1 MLNSF
6 KEEFELIISD
16 GGSTDRTLDVAKGK
30 NVKVI
35 NSSKG
40 RGTQLNAGAKAATG
54 EFLIFLHADT
64 FLPDNAFNLIE
75 EFFADPAHKI
85 CRFLLGFDF
94 NQRLLDTY
102 SRFSKYDTQLTRF
115 GDSAIIIRKTFFDEL
130 GGFENRETFED
141 VEFLKRASN
150 FGRINILNAS
160 VTSSS
165 RRFIQNGI
173 IKKQLVNLLI
183 FIGYLLN
190 VNSQTLSR
198 MFNKKLKNRTDSII
212 IFVRYPRKG
221 QVKTRLAETT
231 SSEFALNFYKLC
243 AENLIR
249 NIKKIPSVNRF
260 VFYSNKN
267 EKTEIINWLG
277 SKLLFAPQEGDDLGS
292 RMKNAFEKVFSAGSQ
307 KVIIVGTDIP
317 DLSKEIIMKAFELL
331 DSNDVVIG
339 PAKDGGYY
347 LLGMKK
353 MHAELFEKIEYS
365 TSSVLSETLM
375 KIKEL
380 NLTYH
385 LLPELRDIDTEDD
398 LLNWLNHDYSN
409 PIKKNVKLVYKPA

>member
-1 MLNSF
+1 
-6 KEEFELIISD
+6 LI
-16 GGSTDRTLDVAKGK
+16 
-30 NVKVI
+30 N
-35 NSSKG
+35 
-40 RGTQLNAGAKAATG
+40 
-54 EFLIFLHADT
+54 
-64 FLPDNAFNLIE
+64 
-75 EFFADPAHKI
+75 EFFADSSHKI

-94 NQRLLDTY
+94 NHKLLDIY
-102 SRFSKYDTQLTRF
+102 SKFSKYDTQLTRF
-115 GDSAIIIRKTFFDEL
+115 GDSAIIIRRTFFDEL

-141 VEFLKRASN
+141 VELLKRASR
-150 FGRINILNAS
+150 FGRICILNAS
-160 VTSSS
+160 VISSS

-173 IKKQLVNLLI
+173 IRKQLVNLLI

-198 MFNKKLKNRTDSII
+198 MFNKKLKNRIDSII
-212 IFVRYPRKG
+212 IFVRYPVKG
-221 QVKTRLAETT
+221 QVKTRLAKTT
-231 SSEFALNFYKLC
+231 SPEFALNFYKLC

-249 NIKKIPSVNRF
+249 NIKKVPSINRF

-292 RMKNAFEKVFSAGSQ
+292 RMKNAFEKVFGAGSQ

-317 DLSKEIIMKAFELL
+317 DLSKEIIVEAFELL

-353 MHAELFEKIEYS
+353 MHTQLFDKIEYS
-365 TSSVLSETLM
+365 TSSVLSETFLKM
-375 KIKEL
+375 KEL
-380 NLTYH
+380 NLIYY

-398 LLNWLNHDYSN
+398 LLKWLNHDCSN
-409 PIKKNVKLVYKPA
+409 PIKRNVKLEYKPA

>member
-1 MLNSF
+1 LLSSL
-6 KEEFELIISD
+6 KEEYEIIVAD
-16 GGSTDRTLDVAKGK
+16 GGSTDKTLNIARDK
-30 NVKVI
+30 NVKII

-40 RGTQLNAGAKAATG
+40 RGIQLNAGAKEANG

-75 EFFADPAHKI
+75 EFFADSSRKI

-94 NQRLLDTY
+94 NHKLLDIY

-141 VEFLKRASN
+141 VEFLKRASR
-150 FGRINILNAS
+150 FGRIYILNAK
-160 VTSSS
+160 VISSS

-173 IKKQLVNLLI
+173 IKKQLINILI

-198 MFNKKLKNRTDSII
+198 MFNRKLKTRTDSII

-231 SSEFALNFYKLC
+231 SSDFAINFYKLC

-249 NIKKIPSVNRF
+249 NIKKVPSVNRF

-267 EKTEIINWLG
+267 EKTETINWLG
-277 SKLLFAPQEGDDLGS
+277 SKLLFAPQDGDDLGN
-292 RMKNAFEKVFSAGSQ
+292 RMKNAFQKVFSAGSQ

-317 DLSKEIIMKAFELL
+317 DLSKEVIVKAFELL

-353 MHAELFEKIEYS
+353 MTVDLFEKIEYS
-365 TSSVLSETLM
+365 TSSVLSETLL
-375 KIKEL
+375 KTKKL

-385 LLPELRDIDTEDD
+385 LLTELKDIDTEED
-398 LLNWLNHDYSN
+398 LVNWLNHDYSN
-409 PIKKNVKLVYKPA
+409 PIKRKVKLAYKPA